1 MKKLISLC
9 LSLFLAVNA
18 AAPMTAHAGKI
29 ATEYYSA
36 DLTDNLS
43 ATADSD
49 SVLPASAKPMV
60 DAKAAVLMERDS
72 GQVLY
77 EMNAH
82 EKRAPA
88 SITKV
93 MSLLLVMEAIDSGKL
108 TLKSKISA
116 SEHACSMG
124 GSQIW
129 LEPGETMTVDELLR
143 AAVIAS
149 ANDATVALAEAVAGS
164 EEAFVDKM
172 NTKAKALSMNDTHFE
187 NASGLDAKGH
197 VSSAYDIAVMS
208 TELLKHS
215 LIKKYTGVWMD
226 SLRNGQ
232 SQLVNTNKLVR
243 FYEGTTGLKTGT
255 TSTAGFCVSATA
267 EKNGMELCAVI
278 LGAQNNDGRFSGAKK
293 LLNYGFAN
301 WTLKTVT
308 VPKKDLVPVKVQK
321 GCNTMLTVTAAGSGK
336 YLLGSGTE
344 ESPTV
349 KVSLPDTVV
358 APIVKGQKIGTAA
371 VYIGKKQIGSID
383 LLAAQSVERL
393 DFRHALHRVITALC
407 TL

>member
-9 LSLFLAVNA
+9 LSLFLAVSA

-129 LEPGETMTVDELLR
+129 LEPSETMTVDELLR

-172 NTKAKALSMNDTHFE
+172 NAKAKALSMNDTHFE

-243 FYEGTTGLKTGT
+243 FYKGTTGLKTGT

-321 GCNTMLTVTAAGSGK
+321 GCNTTLTVTAAGSGK

-358 APIVKGQKIGTAA
+358 APVVKGQKIGTAA

>member
-9 LSLFLAVNA
+9 LSLFLAVSA

-321 GCNTMLTVTAAGSGK
+321 GCNTTLTVTAAGSGK

>member
-9 LSLFLAVNA
+9 LSVFLAVGA
-18 AAPMTAHAGKI
+18 AVPMTARAGKI

-77 EMNAH
+77 ELNAH

-172 NTKAKALSMNDTHFE
+172 NAKAKALSMNDTHFE

-308 VPKKDLVPVKVQK
+308 VSKKDLPPVKVQK
-321 GCNTMLTVTAAGSGK
+321 GCNTTLTVTAAGSGK

-349 KVSLPDTVV
+349 KVSLPDSVV

-393 DFRHALHRVITALC
+393 DFRHALQRVITALC

>member
-1 MKKLISLC
+1 
-9 LSLFLAVNA
+9 
-18 AAPMTAHAGKI
+18 
-29 ATEYYSA
+29 
-36 DLTDNLS
+36 
-43 ATADSD
+43 
-49 SVLPASAKPMV
+49 
-60 DAKAAVLMERDS
+60 
-72 GQVLY
+72 
-77 EMNAH
+77 
-82 EKRAPA
+82 
-88 SITKV
+88 
-93 MSLLLVMEAIDSGKL
+93 
-108 TLKSKISA
+108 
-116 SEHACSMG
+116 
-124 GSQIW
+124 
-129 LEPGETMTVDELLR
+129 
-143 AAVIAS
+143 
-149 ANDATVALAEAVAGS
+149 
-164 EEAFVDKM
+164 
-172 NTKAKALSMNDTHFE
+172 
-187 NASGLDAKGH
+187 
-197 VSSAYDIAVMS
+197 
-208 TELLKHS
+208 
-215 LIKKYTGVWMD
+215 MD

-321 GCNTMLTVTAAGSGK
+321 GCSTTLTVTAAGSGK
-336 YLLGSGTE
+336 YLLGSGSE